1 MHSSNPKVRNSPSGN
16 AQSSPKSK
24 QEVMVRPP
32 TVMSPS
38 GNPQLDS
45 KFSNQGK
52 QGGSTGQSQ
61 PSPCDPK
68 SGGHTP
74 KVLPGQGGSMGLK
87 NGAGNGSKGK
97 GKRERSISADSFE
110 QRDTG
115 TPSDDSEIKDLGS
128 AEHAKSQD
136 SQHSGHSVAPSNA
149 SAPQSSTPSHGQTAT
164 SEPGSMQKT
173 PSKVVYVFS
182 TEMANKAAEAV
193 LKGQVETIVSFHMQN
208 ISNKAERNTVPLN
221 TQIPPLRNET
231 KPQAQ
236 SQLPA
241 SQEQTPPQNA
251 KMQQTPPIPVP
262 APVPKTTGPPCPID
276 QDNPGL
282 DSKVMSVGSPAN
294 STSLQTEGFG
304 QTSTPN
310 NRAVSPVSQGSNS
323 STADPKGPNQ
333 QVSGGDPPNMGEN
346 PDGLSQEQLEHRER
360 SLQTLRDIQ
369 RMLFPDEKEFTGGQ
383 TGGPQPNSGVL
394 DGPQKKSEGPIQAM
408 MAQSQSLGK
417 GPGPRT
423 EGGTPFGPQGHRE
436 MPFSPDEVGPPSIN
450 SQSGPIGPEHLDHMT
465 PEQVAWLKL
474 QQEFYEEKRR
484 KQEQVV
490 QQCSLQDMM
499 VHQHGPRGLV
509 RGPPPPYQMTP
520 GEGWGPGGP
529 EPFSD
534 GMTMSHSLPPRG
546 MAPHPNVPGSQMRL
560 PGFAG
565 MINPDIEGPNVPN
578 ATSRPGLS
586 GVPWPED
593 VPKMPD
599 GRNFPPGQGVFS
611 GPGRGER
618 FPNPQGLPEDMFQQ
632 QLAEK
637 QLGLPPGVSIENI
650 RPGMEMNRMIP
661 PQRHMEPG
669 NNPMFPRMPIEGSM
683 SPSRGDFPKVMPPQM
698 AAGRELEFGMGPGS
712 MKGDVNLNVN
722 MSSNPPMIPQKMRE
736 GGVGPEEMMKMRPG
750 VSEMLPSQQKMVP
763 LPFGEHPQ
771 QEYGMGPRPFHPMTQ
786 GPGVGLRNHREQI
799 GPDQRTNNRLSHMP
813 PLPLNPSSNP
823 NSLNTAPPVQRNLG
837 RKPLDV
843 SVGASQVHS
852 PGINPLKSPTM
863 RQVQSPMLGS
873 PSGNLKSPQT
883 PSQLAGILAGSTA
896 AAAAASIK
904 SPPVMGSAAA
914 SPVHLKSPSL
924 PAPSPGWTSSPKPPL
939 QSPGIPPNHKT
950 SLTMSSP
957 AMMGNVESGGAPP
970 STVSQ
975 AAPVTHPGN
984 LPSSSPYTM
993 PPEPTLSQNPLSI
1006 MMSRMSKFAMPS
1018 STPLYHDAIK
1028 TVASSDDDSPPAR
1041 SPNLPPM
1048 NNLAGMGINPQ
1059 NPRLSGPNQGGP
1071 MPTLSPMGM
1080 TQPLTHSNQMPSP
1093 NAMGPNI
1100 PPHGV
1105 PVGPG
1110 LMSHNPM
1117 MGHGSQEPPVVP
1129 QGRLG
1134 FPQGF
1139 PPVQSPP
1146 QQVPFP
1152 HNGPSGGQGNFP
1164 AGMSF
1169 HGEGPLGRPT
1179 SMPQSSGDP
1188 ALCKPG
1194 GPGGPD
1200 SFTVLGNNMPSVF
1213 TDPELQEVIRPGATG
1228 IPEFDLSRII
1238 PSEKPSQT
1246 LQYFPRGE
1254 VPGRKQ
1260 PQGVGPGF
1268 SHMQGMMGEQNPRMG
1283 LALPGMGGPGPVGTP
1298 DLSLGTASSMPG
1310 HNPMRPPAFLQQG
1323 MMGPHHRMMS
1333 PAQTAMPGQPAL
1345 MSNPVGMIPGK
1356 DRAAAGLYSHP
1367 GPVGSPGMM
1376 MSMQGMIG
1384 PQQNIMI
1391 PPQMRPRGMA
1401 ADVGMGG
1408 FSQGPGNPG
1417 NMMF

>member
-68 SGGHTP
+68 SGAHTP

-110 QRDTG
+110 QRDAG
-115 TPSDDSEIKDLGS
+115 TPSDESEMKELGS
-128 AEHAKSQD
+128 AEHTKSQD
-136 SQHSGHSVAPSNA
+136 ASHTTHSMVPSN
-149 SAPQSSTPSHGQTAT
+149 SSVPRSSTPSHGQTTT
-164 SEPGSMQKT
+164 SEPGSIQKT

-182 TEMANKAAEAV
+182 TDMANKAAEAV
-193 LKGQVETIVSFHMQN
+193 LKGQVETIVSFHIQN
-208 ISNKAERNTVPLN
+208 ISNKAERNSVSLN
-221 TQIPPLRNET
+221 TQLPPLRNDS
-231 KPQAQ
+231 KPQVP
-236 SQLPA
+236 SQLPT

-262 APVPKTTGPPCPID
+262 APAPKSTSSSCPID
-276 QDNPGL
+276 QDNPSL
-282 DSKVMSVGSPAN
+282 ESNVMPAGSPAN
-294 STSLQTEGFG
+294 STPLQAEGFG

-369 RMLFPDEKEFTGGQ
+369 RMLFPDEKEFAGGQ
-383 TGGPQPNSGVL
+383 TGGPQPNSAVL
-394 DGPQKKSEGPIQAM
+394 DGSQKKSEGPIQAM

-423 EGGTPFGPQGHRE
+423 EGGAAFGSQGHRD

-450 SQSGPIGPEHLDHMT
+450 SQSGPIGPDHLEHMT

-490 QQCSLQDMM
+490 QQCSLQDML

-520 GEGWGPGGP
+520 GDGWGPGGP
-529 EPFSD
+529 EPFPESIA
-534 GMTMSHSLPPRG
+534 MPHSLPPRG
-546 MAPHPNVPGSQMRL
+546 MAPHPNVPSSQMRL
-560 PGFAG
+560 PGFSG

-578 ATSRPGLS
+578 TTGRPGLS
-586 GVPWPED
+586 GVPWPDE
-593 VPKMPD
+593 VPKISD
-599 GRNFPPGQGVFS
+599 GRNFPPGPGVFS

-618 FPNPQGLPEDMFQQ
+618 FPNPQGLPEDLFQQ

-637 QLGLPPGVSIENI
+637 QLGLPSGMSIEGI
-650 RPGMEMNRMIP
+650 RPGMELNRMIP

-669 NNPMFPRMPIEGSM
+669 NNPIFPRMPVEGPM
-683 SPSRGDFPKVMPPQM
+683 SPSRGEFPKGIPPQM
-698 AAGRELEFGMGPGS
+698 ATSRELEFGIGPSS

-722 MSSNPPMIPQKMRE
+722 MTSNPPMLPQKMRE
-736 GGVGPEEMMKMRPG
+736 AGVGPEEIMKMRTG
-750 VSEMLPSQQKMVP
+750 VSEMLSSQQKMVS

-771 QEYGMGPRPFHPMTQ
+771 QDYGIGPRPFHPMSQ
-786 GPGVGLRNHREQI
+786 GPVVGLRNHREQI

-813 PLPLNPSSNP
+813 PLPLNTSSNP
-823 NSLNTAPPVQRNLG
+823 NSLNTTPPVQRNLG

-883 PSQLAGILAGSTA
+883 PSQLAGILAGPTTV
-896 AAAAASIK
+896 AAAASIK

-939 QSPGIPPNHKT
+939 QSPGIPPNHKA
-950 SLTMSSP
+950 SLAMSSP

-975 AAPVTHPGN
+975 NVPVTLSGN
-984 LPSSSPYTM
+984 LPSSSPYTI

-1041 SPNLPPM
+1041 SPNLPSI
-1048 NNLAGMGINPQ
+1048 NNLSGMGINPQ
-1059 NPRLSGPNQGGP
+1059 NPRLSGPNQAGP
-1071 MPTLSPMGM
+1071 MATLSPMGM
-1080 TQPLTHSNQMPSP
+1080 TQPLTHSNQLPSP
-1093 NAMGPNI
+1093 NAMGANI

-1117 MGHGSQEPPVVP
+1117 MGHGSQDPPMVP

-1152 HNGPSGGQGNFP
+1152 HNGPGGGQGNFP

-1179 SMPQSSGDP
+1179 SMPQSSTDP
-1188 ALCKPG
+1188 ALCKSG

-1200 SFTVLGNNMPSVF
+1200 SFTVLGNSMPSVF
-1213 TDPELQEVIRPGATG
+1213 SDPELQEVIRPGATG

-1260 PQGVGPGF
+1260 PQNVGPGY

-1283 LALPGMGGPGPVGTP
+1283 LALPGMGGPGGTP
-1298 DLSLGTASSMPG
+1298 DIPLGTASSMPG

-1333 PAQTAMPGQPAL
+1333 PAQTAMPGQPTL

-1376 MSMQGMIG
+1376 MSMQGMIA

-1417 NMMF
+1417 NLMF

>member
-68 SGGHTP
+68 SGAHTP

-110 QRDTG
+110 QRDPG
-115 TPSDDSEIKDLGS
+115 TPSDESEIKDIGS
-128 AEHAKSQD
+128 AEHTKSQEA
-136 SQHSGHSVAPSNA
+136 SHTTHSMVPSN
-149 SAPQSSTPSHGQTAT
+149 SSVPRSSTPSHGQTTT
-164 SEPGSMQKT
+164 SEPGSIQKT

-182 TEMANKAAEAV
+182 TDMANKAAEAV
-193 LKGQVETIVSFHMQN
+193 LKGQVETIVSFHIQN
-208 ISNKAERNTVPLN
+208 ISNKAERNSVSLN
-221 TQIPPLRNET
+221 TPLPPLRNDT
-231 KPQAQ
+231 KPQVP
-236 SQLPA
+236 SQLPT

-262 APVPKTTGPPCPID
+262 APAPKSTSSCPID

-282 DSKVMSVGSPAN
+282 ESNVMPAGSPAN
-294 STSLQTEGFG
+294 STPLQAEGFG
-304 QTSTPN
+304 QTPTPN

-333 QVSGGDPPNMGEN
+333 QVSGGDPPTMGEN

-383 TGGPQPNSGVL
+383 TGGPQPNSAVL

-423 EGGTPFGPQGHRE
+423 EGGGAFGSQGHRD

-450 SQSGPIGPEHLDHMT
+450 SQSGPIGPDHLDHMT

-490 QQCSLQDMM
+490 QQCSLQDMI

-520 GEGWGPGGP
+520 GDGWGPGGP
-529 EPFSD
+529 EPFSETIA
-534 GMTMSHSLPPRG
+534 MPHSLPPRG
-546 MAPHPNVPGSQMRL
+546 MAPHPNVPGNQMRL
-560 PGFAG
+560 PGFSG

-578 ATSRPGLS
+578 TTGRPGLS
-586 GVPWPED
+586 GVPWPD
-593 VPKMPD
+593 DMPKISD
-599 GRNFPPGQGVFS
+599 GRNFPPGPGVFS

-618 FPNPQGLPEDMFQQ
+618 FPNPQGLPEDIFQQ

-637 QLGLPPGVSIENI
+637 QLGLPSGISIEGI

-669 NNPMFPRMPIEGSM
+669 NNPIFPRMPVEGPM
-683 SPSRGDFPKVMPPQM
+683 SPSRGEFPKGIPPQM
-698 AAGRELEFGMGPGS
+698 AANRELEFGIGPSS

-722 MSSNPPMIPQKMRE
+722 IISNPPMLPQKMRE
-736 GGVGPEEMMKMRPG
+736 AGVSPEEIMKMRPG
-750 VSEMLPSQQKMVP
+750 ISEMLSAQQKMVP

-771 QEYGMGPRPFHPMTQ
+771 QDYGIGPRPFHPMSQ

-823 NSLNTAPPVQRNLG
+823 NSLNTTPPVQRNLG

-883 PSQLAGILAGSTA
+883 PSQLAGILAGPTT

-939 QSPGIPPNHKT
+939 QSPGIPPNHKA
-950 SLTMSSP
+950 SLAMSSP
-957 AMMGNVESGGAPP
+957 AMMGNVESG
-970 STVSQ
+970 
-975 AAPVTHPGN
+975 
-984 LPSSSPYTM
+984 
-993 PPEPTLSQNPLSI
+993 
-1006 MMSRMSKFAMPS
+1006 
-1018 STPLYHDAIK
+1018 
-1028 TVASSDDDSPPAR
+1028 
-1041 SPNLPPM
+1041 
-1048 NNLAGMGINPQ
+1048 MGINPQ
-1059 NPRLSGPNQGGP
+1059 NPRVSGPNQAGS
-1071 MPTLSPMGM
+1071 MATLSPMGM
-1080 TQPLTHSNQMPSP
+1080 TQPLTHSNQLPSP
-1093 NAMGPNI
+1093 NAMGANI

-1117 MGHGSQEPPVVP
+1117 MGHGSQDPPMVP

-1152 HNGPSGGQGNFP
+1152 HNGPSGGPGNFP

-1179 SMPQSSGDP
+1179 SMPQSSTDP
-1188 ALCKPG
+1188 ALCKSG

-1213 TDPELQEVIRPGATG
+1213 SDPELQEVIRPGATG

-1260 PQGVGPGF
+1260 PQNVGPGY
-1268 SHMQGMMGEQNPRMG
+1268 SHIQGMMGEQNPRMG
-1283 LALPGMGGPGPVGTP
+1283 LTLPGMGGPGGAP
-1298 DLSLGTASSMPG
+1298 DIPLGTASSMPG

-1333 PAQTAMPGQPAL
+1333 PAQTAMAGQPTL

-1376 MSMQGMIG
+1376 MSMQGMIA

-1417 NMMF
+1417 NIMF